1 MKKFV
6 QDAIDNEDFEVL
18 KRCRDTLNG
27 TLFASK
33 FISSLSLG
41 EMVKSKSI
49 PRQIEVEAFMPS
61 SAGARGFWAIRYFDL
76 IGILLMIVH
85 CVFAIE
91 ICDLFGKFVVCDDLL

>member
-1 MKKFV
+1 MEKFV
-6 QDAIDNEDFEVL
+6 QDAIVNEDFEVL

-49 PRQIEVEAFMPS
+49 HQGRLKLKHLCHQVLEQEDF
-61 SAGARGFWAIRYFDL
+61 GL
-76 IGILLMIVH
+76 LGILI
-85 CVFAIE
+85 
-91 ICDLFGKFVVCDDLL
+91 